1 MGNFRT
7 KSWMDAE
14 AVKKF
19 FVTYY
24 RIGSYTK
31 NYEYTNV
38 TLVSSSNQKLGGFV
52 CYYCQMKLMNL
63 VLYNRNSFYILYFFT
78 YIVSRNYKRKKC
90 KENKLDIDYN

>member
-1 MGNFRT
+1 
-7 KSWMDAE
+7 MDAE

-38 TLVSSSNQKLGGFV
+38 TLVSSSNQKLGGLSV
-52 CYYCQMKLMNL
+52 NSLKSGKGKLYHDYTTNWKTW
-63 VLYNRNSFYILYFFT
+63 SYIAEIPFHLTGAAFFLET
-78 YIVSRNYKRKKC
+78 IYVKKYKM
-90 KENKLDIDYN
+90 

>member
-1 MGNFRT
+1 
-7 KSWMDAE
+7 MDAE

-38 TLVSSSNQKLGGFV
+38 TLVSSSNQKLGGLSV
-52 CYYCQMKLMNL
+52 NSLKSGKGKLYHDCTTNWKTWSYITEIPFTSYIFLHILSQGIMRG
-63 VLYNRNSFYILYFFT
+63 RN
-78 YIVSRNYKRKKC
+78 VKRI
-90 KENKLDIDYN
+90 N

>member
-31 NYEYTNV
+31 KCEYTNV
-38 TLVSSSNQKLGGFV
+38 TLVSSSNQKLGGLSV
-52 CYYCQMKLMNL
+52 NSLKSGKGKL
-63 VLYNRNSFYILYFFT
+63 YHDCCIF
-78 YIVSRNYKRKKC
+78 
-90 KENKLDIDYN
+90 KLLTDNPPKF